1 LSKRGVIILVL
12 VVLFGVY
19 FFVVGYEFLE
29 KENAL
34 WQKKVKA
41 AKEEQRRCEARLSKF
56 RNFDQFRTSIR
67 LPYASDLPMESWMRH
82 FDTLRAGMSESE
94 VEIIMGAPDYVRCM
108 VSEKGDKF
116 MGSVWQYE
124 IAIAQDAAN
133 DSQNSALQ
141 VVFAPNG
148 KVKDKRELN
157 MQPKANPTPTAS
169 ATPMASATP
178 ASSPLPSATATPA
191 ASPSAIPGA
200 SATPAASGTPTSAN
214 PAAPPQQS
222 APGAM
227 ASPTPQ

>member
-67 LPYASDLPMESWMRH
+67 LPYTSDLPLERWQQQYN
-82 FDTLRAGMSESE
+82 TVRAGMSEPE
-94 VEIIMGAPDYVRCM
+94 VEIIMGAPDYVRCV

-116 MGSVWQYE
+116 VGSTWQYE
-124 IAIAQDAAN
+124 VAIAQDAAN
-133 DSQNSALQ
+133 DSQNSAIQ
-141 VVFAPNG
+141 VVFAPDG
-148 KVKDKRELN
+148 KVQDKRELN
-157 MQPKANPTPTAS
+157 MQPKPSPTPTLS
-169 ATPMASATP
+169 PTPAASATP
-178 ASSPLPSATATPA
+178 ASAPSPGATPTPA
-191 ASPSAIPGA
+191 ASPTATPGA
-200 SATPAASGTPTSAN
+200 SATPVASPQAT
-214 PAAPPQQS
+214 PAAT
-222 APGAM
+222 